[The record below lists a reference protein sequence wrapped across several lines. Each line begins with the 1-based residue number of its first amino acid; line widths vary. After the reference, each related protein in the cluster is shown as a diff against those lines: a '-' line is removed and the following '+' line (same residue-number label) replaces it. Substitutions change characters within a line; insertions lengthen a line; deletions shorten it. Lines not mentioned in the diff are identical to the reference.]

1 MFRRI
6 ILVSMVVMA
15 VLCANAHAG
24 EPGTSGFQFLRFGNG
39 ARASGM
45 GEAYTAVSDD
55 ATSIYWN
62 PAGMASVDGVQLNVT
77 HSEWLMDIRFEQV
90 SVANEMWNGT
100 VGLGFTGVYYGD
112 LDRYGEYPSL
122 TPDGTFAPYDL
133 ALSLGYAT
141 DIIPNVAAGAAVKL
155 IYEKIDFES
164 ATGYAMD
171 IGVIH
176 KSRIEGLTLAF
187 SMLNLGPQAKFV
199 EEKFYPPF
207 LMRFGG
213 AWLKENSTLRG
224 RIILA
229 ADAVFPNDGDSKLHM
244 GMEYTYKERLAV
256 RLGYKS
262 GYYVQGASMGCGVYY
277 RNLRFDYAYAP
288 IDDDLGDIHRV
299 SINLFPSL

>member
-1 MFRRI
+1 MFHRI
-6 ILVSMVVMA
+6 ILVSTTILTA
-15 VLCANAHAG
+15 VCLNASAG
-24 EPGTSGFQFLRFGNG
+24 EPGTSGFQFLRLGNG

-45 GEAYTAVSDD
+45 GEAYTAVSDE

-62 PAGMASVDGVQLNVT
+62 PAGLASVDGVELNVT

-90 SVANEMWNGT
+90 SIASEIGYGT

-122 TPDGTFAPYDL
+122 SPDGTFAPYDL

-141 DIIPNVAAGAAVKL
+141 DIFPNIAAGAAVKL

-164 ATGYAMD
+164 ATSYAVD
-171 IGVIH
+171 LGVTH
-176 KSRIEGLTLAF
+176 KSRIEGLTLAV
-187 SMLNLGPQAKFV
+187 SMLNLGPEAKFV

-207 LMRFGG
+207 LFRFGG
-213 AWLKENSTLRG
+213 AWQKENKTLRG
-224 RIILA
+224 RILLA

-244 GMEYTYKERLAV
+244 GMEYTYHDRLAV

-262 GYYVQGASMGCGVYY
+262 GYNVMGASMGCGVYY
-277 RNLRFDYAYAP
+277 RNLRFDYSYAP
-288 IDDDLGDIHRV
+288 VDDDLGDIHRISV
-299 SINLFPSL
+299 NLFPSL